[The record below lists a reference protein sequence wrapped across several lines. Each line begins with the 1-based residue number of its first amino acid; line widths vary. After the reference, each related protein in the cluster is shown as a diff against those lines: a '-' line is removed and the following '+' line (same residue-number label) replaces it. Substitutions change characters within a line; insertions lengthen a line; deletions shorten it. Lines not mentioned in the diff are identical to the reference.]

1 MSKLATTREVL
12 KLFKPL
18 YNYVT
23 FVNIQTDEWVEGSM
37 LQYPDEF
44 CIKIEISKAEKKY
57 HIGIF
62 EISSNKDNHI
72 CIQFH
77 YDMKN
82 INDKVEMSCQTFVNS
97 LKSFNGNLKSLI
109 TYIFRQIYLENNIP
123 DNEISLYWD
132 NWDKRKTKPDQK
144 IFDYE

>member
-12 KLFKPL
+12 KLFQPL
-18 YNYVT
+18 YNDVT

-44 CIKIEISKAEKKY
+44 CIKIEISKYEKKY
-57 HIGIF
+57 RVGTLDIWGDKNNRIT
-62 EISSNKDNHI
+62 IY
-72 CIQFH
+72 FH
-77 YDMKN
+77 YDKLKSQ
-82 INDKVEMSCQTFVNS
+82 DKIEMSCQTFINS
-97 LKSFNGNLKSLI
+97 LKSFNGNVKELI
-109 TYIFRQIYLENNIP
+109 TYIFRQFYLENNIE
-123 DNEISLYWD
+123 DNVIKLHWD